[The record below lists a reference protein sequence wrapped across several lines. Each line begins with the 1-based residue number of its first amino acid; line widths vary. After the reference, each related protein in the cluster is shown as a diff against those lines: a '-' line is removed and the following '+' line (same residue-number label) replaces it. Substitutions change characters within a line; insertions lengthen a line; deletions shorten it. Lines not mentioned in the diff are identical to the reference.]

1 MLLMFIVIAVM
12 IPILCFLGYAEET
25 GRDPMEILN
34 RIFVEKRRLSKK
46 FKTNKRLISEYLK
59 IHDNLKSTL
68 NTVEGHSKSNYSLD
82 FKNLVGEFTRLLDVL
97 NINSSRFHNKNDLLV
112 RNFPHA
118 FFEVYVLLMRY
129 DDSLKII
136 FDQLLTLIN
145 GDYDDP
151 HIKEINDLR
160 DEVTNIIVT
169 IKKEVENTIKPYR
182 DEKNEL
188 FNIDVKHAKKIVKF
202 EKQLMEQQ
210 RVAFK
215 NAVEDRSMEQVQQL
229 N

>member
-1 MLLMFIVIAVM
+1 MLLMFIVIIVM
-12 IPILCFLGYAEET
+12 TPILCFFRYAEET

-34 RIFVEKRRLSKK
+34 RVFVEKRRLSKK
-46 FKTNKRLISEYLK
+46 LKTNKRLISEYLK

-68 NTVEGHSKSNYSLD
+68 DTVEGHSKSNYSLD
-82 FKNLVGEFTRLLDVL
+82 FKDLVGEFNRLLDVL

-112 RNFPHA
+112 RNFPQA

-151 HIKEINDLR
+151 HIKEINELR

-182 DEKNEL
+182 DGKNEL

-202 EKQLMEQQ
+202 EKQLMEKQ

-215 NAVEDRSMEQVQQL
+215 NDVEDSSIVSLEKV
-229 N
+229 

>member
-1 MLLMFIVIAVM
+1 MLLMFIVIIV
-12 IPILCFLGYAEET
+12 ITPILCFFRYAEET
-25 GRDPMEILN
+25 GRDPMEIIK

-46 FKTNKRLISEYLK
+46 FKTNKRLISGYLN

-68 NTVEGHSKSNYSLD
+68 DTVEGHSKSNYSLD
-82 FKNLVGEFTRLLDVL
+82 FKNLVGEFNRLLDVL

-112 RNFPHA
+112 RNFPQA

-151 HIKEINDLR
+151 HIKEINELR

-202 EKQLMEQQ
+202 EKQLMEKQ

-215 NAVEDRSMEQVQQL
+215 NYVEDSSIVSLEKV
-229 N
+229 

>member
-1 MLLMFIVIAVM
+1 MLLMFIVIIVM

-68 NTVEGHSKSNYSLD
+68 DTVEGHSKSNYSLD
-82 FKNLVGEFTRLLDVL
+82 FKNLVGEFNRLLDVL

-112 RNFPHA
+112 RNFPQA

-182 DEKNEL
+182 DENNEL

-215 NAVEDRSMEQVQQL
+215 NAVEDSSMEQVQQL

>member
-1 MLLMFIVIAVM
+1 M
-12 IPILCFLGYAEET
+12 
-25 GRDPMEILN
+25 D
-34 RIFVEKRRLSKK
+34 
-46 FKTNKRLISEYLK
+46 
-59 IHDNLKSTL
+59 
-68 NTVEGHSKSNYSLD
+68 TVEGHSKSNDSLD
-82 FKNLVGEFTRLLDVL
+82 LKNLVGEFNRLLDVL

-112 RNFPHA
+112 RNFPQS

-129 DDSLKII
+129 DDPLKII

-145 GDYDDP
+145 GDYDDL

-160 DEVTNIIVT
+160 DEVTNIILT

-182 DEKNEL
+182 DEKNDL
-188 FNIDVKHAKKIVKF
+188 FNIDVKHAKKIVEF

-215 NAVEDRSMEQVQQL
+215 NAVEDSSMEQVQQL

>member
-129 DDSLKII
+129 DD
-136 FDQLLTLIN
+136 
-145 GDYDDP
+145 YDDP

>member
-1 MLLMFIVIAVM
+1 MLLMFIVIIVM
-12 IPILCFLGYAEET
+12 IPILCFLRYAEET

-46 FKTNKRLISEYLK
+46 FKTNKRLIDEYLK

-68 NTVEGHSKSNYSLD
+68 DTVEDHSKSNYSLD
-82 FKNLVGEFTRLLDVL
+82 FKNLVGEFNRLLDVL

-112 RNFPHA
+112 RNFPQA

-136 FDQLLTLIN
+136 FGQLLTLIN

-215 NAVEDRSMEQVQQL
+215 NAVSMEQVQQL

>member
-1 MLLMFIVIAVM
+1 MLLMFIVIIVM

-68 NTVEGHSKSNYSLD
+68 DTVEGHSKSNYSLD
-82 FKNLVGEFTRLLDVL
+82 FKNLVGEFKRLLDVL

-112 RNFPHA
+112 RNFPQA

-202 EKQLMEQQ
+202 EKQLMDKQ

-215 NAVEDRSMEQVQQL
+215 NDVEDSSIVSLE
-229 N
+229 NI

>member
-1 MLLMFIVIAVM
+1 MLLMFIVIIVM

-68 NTVEGHSKSNYSLD
+68 DTVEGHSKSNYSLD
-82 FKNLVGEFTRLLDVL
+82 FKNLVGEFNRLLDVL

-112 RNFPHA
+112 RNFPQA

-215 NAVEDRSMEQVQQL
+215 NAVEDSSMEQVQQL

>member
-1 MLLMFIVIAVM
+1 MLKREG
-12 IPILCFLGYAEET
+12 FL
-25 GRDPMEILN
+25 
-34 RIFVEKRRLSKK
+34 KK

-68 NTVEGHSKSNYSLD
+68 DTVEGHSKSNDSLD
-82 FKNLVGEFTRLLDVL
+82 LKNLVGEFNRLLDVL

-112 RNFPHA
+112 RNFPQS

-129 DDSLKII
+129 DDPLKII

-145 GDYDDP
+145 GDYDDL

-160 DEVTNIIVT
+160 DEVTNIILT

-182 DEKNEL
+182 DEKNDL
-188 FNIDVKHAKKIVKF
+188 FNIDVKHAKKIVEF

-215 NAVEDRSMEQVQQL
+215 NAVEDSSMEQVQQL

>member
-1 MLLMFIVIAVM
+1 MLLMFIVIIVM

-46 FKTNKRLISEYLK
+46 FKINKRLISEYLK

-68 NTVEGHSKSNYSLD
+68 DTVEGHSKSNCSLD
-82 FKNLVGEFTRLLDVL
+82 FKNLVGEFKRLLDVL

-112 RNFPHA
+112 RNFPQA

-202 EKQLMEQQ
+202 EKQLMEKQ

-215 NAVEDRSMEQVQQL
+215 NAVEDSSMEQVQQL